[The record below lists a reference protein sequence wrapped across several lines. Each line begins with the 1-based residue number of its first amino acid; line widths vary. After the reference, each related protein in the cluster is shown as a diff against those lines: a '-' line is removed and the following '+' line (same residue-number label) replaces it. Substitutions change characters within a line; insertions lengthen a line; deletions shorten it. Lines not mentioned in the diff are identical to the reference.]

1 MAVKAMVEI
10 DKGVGRPDFYPKLF
24 AGHEI
29 AGTLQQRR
37 KHTQGLALQAQLYT
51 AFPEFTGA
59 QIQLKNVETQHARG
73 NRPGHVKFPKLGRA

>member
-1 MAVKAMVEI
+1 MVEI
-10 DKGVGRPDFYPKLF
+10 DKGVGRPDLRPKFF

-29 AGTLQQRR
+29 AGTLQQCR
-37 KHTQGLALQAQLYT
+37 KHTQGLALQAQLYA

-73 NRPGHVKFPKLGRA
+73 EPVGHVEFPKLGRA